1 MKIRSNIPNFITCL
15 NVISGSL
22 AIIFALKGQLTIWV
36 CLILAAAVFDF
47 LDGMAARA
55 LKAYSAIGKD
65 LDSLADVISFGLAPG
80 MIMFMLLQY
89 SFPGREAQQNLLSG
103 FTLGESLI
111 LAVALLIPVFSAL
124 RLAKFNNDSR
134 QTSSFI
140 GLPTPANAIFISSLA
155 LIHDFGK
162 YTSIDH
168 FLLNTKILLLLTIL
182 LSWLLVSEIPMF
194 SLKFKNLNWQDNK
207 IRIIF
212 LILSVIFIAAF
223 NFYGITAT
231 IVLFILLS
239 MLQNSS
245 NQI

>member
-22 AIIFALKGQLTIWV
+22 AIIFALKGQLTISV

-89 SFPGREAQQNLLSG
+89 SFPERESQNLLSG
-103 FTLGESLI
+103 FTSGESFI
-111 LAVALLIPVFSAL
+111 LAFALLIPVFSAL

-194 SLKFKNLNWQDNK
+194 SLKFKNLTWQDNK